1 MSMHRDDGDSQLTN
15 PILAPILGREDLP
28 MSLKTTRVARLLR
41 WALGLLAALWLPGLA
56 FAQNCA
62 LCYSQA
68 AGGGARLIQALRSG
82 ILILV
87 IPPMAICV
95 GLTVM
100 AYRKRNQFNED

>member
-1 MSMHRDDGDSQLTN
+1 
-15 PILAPILGREDLP
+15 
-28 MSLKTTRVARLLR
+28 MSLKTNAGMSWCRRAVA
-41 WALGLLAALWLPGLA
+41 LLAALSVPGVA

-95 GLTVM
+95 AFTVM

>member
-1 MSMHRDDGDSQLTN
+1 
-15 PILAPILGREDLP
+15 
-28 MSLKTTRVARLLR
+28 MSLKASRVAQSFR
-41 WALGLLAALWLPGLA
+41 WGLGLLAALWIPGLA

-95 GLTVM
+95 AFTVM
-100 AYRKRNQFNED
+100 AYRKRNQFNEE